1 MEKTYSIEIQ
11 LVSAD
16 RYSLYNMYLPGQKH
30 APRLAMKVEDVY
42 NQVAGAE
49 MPIAPGRKYLR
60 LEIGGACKGEDDKD
74 F

>member
-1 MEKTYSIEIQ
+1 
-11 LVSAD
+11 
-16 RYSLYNMYLPGQKH
+16 MYLPGQKH